1 MSEVPEAGRVLRR
14 VTGRL
19 GAAAAIGAGA
29 AAIYWT
35 NPIIG
40 RVCVGLAAVAAV
52 LAALDR
58 PRRAVWSRST
68 VILVL
73 APVGALGA
81 HLVSDDFDV
90 LYVWL
95 YSAADLPWYLKL
107 ANLWGGD
114 EGVLLFLSALA
125 GLAALRLRRYG
136 GWAPSGAFLI
146 TAFLALGASVWSPW
160 LATPDAQ
167 RAAVESQGMNAHLI
181 NGWMTLHPPAVFVA
195 FGLFIAPVGAA
206 VQALA
211 TGEGPWREIATRWT
225 RYGWAMLSVGLVA
238 GMWWGYEDFTF
249 GQFWHWDPVQTA
261 VFVVWALATA
271 HLHTLRRYR
280 PNGAF
285 ARLHPVLGLLTGCA
299 AAGTLVVTR
308 LPTLA
313 SSHRYV
319 GETSWPWLLT
329 GTGVLLLA
337 TLVAFAVSWRRR
349 IGARSVGEQALLIR
363 VATILLAICAGVAA
377 YHLGEALA
385 RELRDVPK
393 PDSLKPFFAFIA
405 RWSSSAETERL
416 AAAFD
421 QWDVDRFAINRWL
434 APAGVLIGLLGGH
447 YFLPIAGRWRRWA
460 VSGAAVAL
468 ALVAAL
474 MLSPVERLYAGQG
487 MTSSA
492 TTAIFPWL
500 DALAVAVIYLAA
512 SALASGILTMVRH
525 GRRRLALRYALPVG
539 LVHAGIV
546 LALVSATAAGV
557 FDSYEQR
564 QLSYPGDFA
573 TPQSFGDYQ
582 VTVRFDGDGY
592 VADGG
597 RAGSKQAFHAIADV
611 DWSLAREGEV
621 VEAAQGRTLY
631 RDSRAPTPR
640 GLGPIRLM
648 CAMIDY
654 RYARYL
660 SGDRQVMDPFIH
672 RGLWRDVQVWLP
684 APNYSEGDG
693 ALERVESRVPVVLK
707 VFPMMTWLW
716 VGMLVA
722 LTAAIAAGAFEIGAS
737 RRKGER

>member
-1 MSEVPEAGRVLRR
+1 MSEAPEATPARHPVVPRALTVLAVVVGAVAIYLSGPVMGRVF
-14 VTGRL
+14 
-19 GAAAAIGAGA
+19 
-29 AAIYWT
+29 
-35 NPIIG
+35 
-40 RVCVGLAAVAAV
+40 VGLAAVAAV
-52 LAALDR
+52 FGAFDR
-58 PRRAVWSRST
+58 PRQGVWSRVAIGLLISA
-68 VILVL
+68 V
-73 APVGALGA
+73 AALGG
-81 HLVSDDFDV
+81 HLLSDDFGV

-95 YSAADLPWYLKL
+95 YSASDLAWYLKL

-125 GLAALRLRRYG
+125 GLGALRLRRYG
-136 GWAPSGAFLI
+136 GWAASGALLI
-146 TAFLALGASVWSPW
+146 TAFLAMGATVWSPFV
-160 LATPDAQ
+160 ATPDAE

-181 NGWMTLHPPAVFVA
+181 NGWMTLHPPAVFIA
-195 FGLFIAPVGAA
+195 FGLFIAPLGAA

-225 RYGWAMLSVGLVA
+225 RYGWTVLSIGLVA
-238 GMWWGYEDFTF
+238 GMWWAYEDFTF

-285 ARLHPVLGLLTGCA
+285 VRLHPMLGLLTGCA
-299 AAGTLVVTR
+299 AAGSLVITR

-319 GETSWPWLLT
+319 GETSWPWLLA
-329 GTGVLLLA
+329 GTGLLLLA
-337 TLVAFAVSWRRR
+337 TAVAFALSWRRR
-349 IGARSVGEQALLIR
+349 IDARSAGEHALLIR
-363 VATILLAICAGVAA
+363 VAAILLVVCAGVAA
-377 YHLGEALA
+377 YHIGEALA
-385 RELRDVPK
+385 REWRDVPK

-421 QWDVDRFAINRWL
+421 QWDIDRFSIDRWL
-434 APAGVLIGLLGGH
+434 APAGVLIGMVGGH
-447 YFLPIAGRWRRWA
+447 YFLPIASRWWRWGLSTA
-460 VSGAAVAL
+460 VAAFAAVTAL
-468 ALVAAL
+468 Y
-474 MLSPVERLYAGQG
+474 LSPVERLYGGHG

-500 DALAVAVIYLAA
+500 DALAVAVLYLAL
-512 SALASGILTMVRH
+512 SALASGIVTVIRH
-525 GRRRLALRYALPVG
+525 GRHRIALRYALPVG

-573 TPQSFGDYQ
+573 VPQKFGDYQ
-582 VTVRFDGDGY
+582 VSVRFDGDGY
-592 VADGG
+592 LRDGG
-597 RAGSKQAFHAIADV
+597 RGEEKAAFHAIADV
-611 DWSLAREGEV
+611 DWSLARDGEV

-631 RDSRAPTPR
+631 RDARPPTPR

-684 APNYSEGDG
+684 APNYDEGEDG
-693 ALERVESRVPVVLK
+693 PEAVESRVPVVLK

-722 LTAAIAAGAFEIGAS
+722 LAAAIAAGAFEIGAS
-737 RRKGER
+737 RRRAGR